1 MGSNCIL
8 GLTAPQEKTKHSR
21 THKHIHT
28 RDRRVGGW
36 MGGWVLSWSLWPM
49 IKGVPPLVVVTMTAA
64 DWGGGQGGEEL
75 TQTDTRP
82 GRPVHRDGL

>member
-28 RDRRVGGW
+28 RNRRV
-36 MGGWVLSWSLWPM
+36 GGWVLSWSLWPM
-49 IKGVPPLVVVTMTAA
+49 LKGVPPLVVVTVTAA
-64 DWGGGQGGEEL
+64 DLGGGGGVGGGQEL
-75 TQTDTRP
+75 TQTDTHP
-82 GRPVHRDGL
+82 GQPVHRDGL